1 MCTSIYLLGIIIVPA
16 LRTYVPIA
24 YLETGPINSIGIHPQ
39 LSPNLLPMDGPLV
52 AVVGA
57 CIHPQQKKKKKSGE
71 QVGYRT
77 REFRVNSKV
86 VAFTLF
92 FK

>member
-1 MCTSIYLLGIIIVPA
+1 MYIYIPTRHSYCTCPTYLP
-16 LRTYVPIA
+16 TYLPIA
-24 YLETGPINSIGIHPQ
+24 YLQTGPINSVGIHPQ
-39 LSPNLLPMDGPLV
+39 LSPNSLPMDGPLV
-52 AVVGA
+52 AVVGV
-57 CIHPQQKKKKKSGE
+57 CIHHTTQRKGGE

-77 REFRVNSKV
+77 WDFRVNSTV

>member
-1 MCTSIYLLGIIIVPA
+1 
-16 LRTYVPIA
+16 
-24 YLETGPINSIGIHPQ
+24 
-39 LSPNLLPMDGPLV
+39 MDGPLV
-52 AVVGA
+52 AVVGV
-57 CIHPQQKKKKKSGE
+57 CIHHTTQRKGGE

-77 REFRVNSKV
+77 WDFRVNSKV

>member
-1 MCTSIYLLGIIIVPA
+1 
-16 LRTYVPIA
+16 
-24 YLETGPINSIGIHPQ
+24 
-39 LSPNLLPMDGPLV
+39 MDGPLV

-57 CIHPQQKKKKKSGE
+57 CIHPQPKRKEGGE